1 MKRIL
6 LTGANGFIG
15 SNILSVLKKKNFDVD
30 CIVRKNEGKISGAII
45 HDLKYEFNPNPIIK
59 YDCIIHA
66 AATSPKKDIV
76 FENYF
81 FDNISA
87 TKNLINFANKNGI
100 KKIIF
105 LSSISVLGEIR
116 SKEIDETTSI
126 IDPSDYG
133 LSKYLCEKLLFGKN
147 NKFKS
152 ISLRLPGVLGEKSVR
167 NLLTMIL
174 NKAKNNEIIDIY
186 KPNSKFNNCIDVN
199 DLSLFICQLIDF
211 SFNEHDVF
219 PVAAKDALKII
230 DIVSKIIDRLKSA
243 SKINII
249 KNDISSFII
258 NNAYAI
264 DKYDYKPNTVD
275 LIINNFIERNR

>member
-1 MKRIL
+1 M
-6 LTGANGFIG
+6 
-15 SNILSVLKKKNFDVD
+15 
-30 CIVRKNEGKISGAII
+30 
-45 HDLKYEFNPNPIIK
+45 
-59 YDCIIHA
+59 
-66 AATSPKKDIV
+66 
-76 FENYF
+76 
-81 FDNISA
+81 
-87 TKNLINFANKNGI
+87 
-100 KKIIF
+100 
-105 LSSISVLGEIR
+105 GEIR